1 MKGIWFTAKGKTEF
15 LEEPEPKCVADTV
28 LLKTLYSGLSNG
40 TERNKLMGGNYS
52 KGSWPDRI
60 AYQHVSEVM
69 ECGENISRFQVG
81 DIVFTATYPG
91 HVPYHLARESD
102 LIIKLPEGM
111 DLPSATLMGVASV
124 SMHDARLAD
133 VKVND
138 RVLVMGAGLIGLFAL
153 QASLAMGAEVTIV
166 DRNPDRLE
174 LAQKLG
180 ADHVFDNTDE
190 AAWEPLSEMPRFSV
204 CLECSGGDV
213 LDKIIG
219 KKGWSG
225 GILEREARLVFVA
238 GRFET
243 SFNFNA
249 ASGRRLVTYSTSHFV
264 QDDLDQLL
272 RLAIKGVIR
281 LKELV
286 RDVVPIDQAIEIYD
300 TLRDNKRKLLGTV
313 FDWTGENKGE

>member
-1 MKGIWFTAKGKTEF
+1 MKGIWFTAKGKAEF
-15 LEEPEPKCVADTV
+15 LDEPEPKCSDDTV
-28 LLKTLYSGLSNG
+28 LLKALYSGLSNG

-60 AYQHVSEVM
+60 AYQHVSEVI
-69 ECGENISRFQVG
+69 ECGKNISRFQVG

-102 LIIKLPEGM
+102 LIIKLPEDI

-133 VKVND
+133 VRVND

-153 QASLAMGAEVTIV
+153 QACLAMGAEVTVV
-166 DRNPDRLE
+166 DRNRDRLD
-174 LAQKLG
+174 LAKALG
-180 ADHVFDNTDE
+180 VDFMFDNTNE
-190 AAWEPLSEMPRFSV
+190 AAWEPLSKMSRFSV

-219 KKGWSG
+219 KGWSG
-225 GILEREARLVFVA
+225 GLLERGARLVFVA
-238 GRFET
+238 GRFDT
-243 SFNFNA
+243 CFNFNA
-249 ASGRRLVTYSTSHFV
+249 ASACRLTTYSTAHFV
-264 QDDLDQLL
+264 QDDLEQVL
-272 RLAIKGVIR
+272 RLALKGVIR

-286 RDVVPIDQAIEIYD
+286 RDIVPIGQAISTYD
-300 TLRDNKRKLLGTV
+300 TLRDNKRMLLGTV
-313 FDWTGENKGE
+313 FDWTGNIGEEL